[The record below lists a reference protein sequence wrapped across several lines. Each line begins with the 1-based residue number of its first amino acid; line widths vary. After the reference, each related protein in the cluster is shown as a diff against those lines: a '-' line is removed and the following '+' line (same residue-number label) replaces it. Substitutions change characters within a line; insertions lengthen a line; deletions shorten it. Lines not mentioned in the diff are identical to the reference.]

1 MDEKKLNTSIKS
13 KLIAVTSLLLLLC
26 LFGVTY
32 AYFSIQVQGNEE
44 ASSVDVATA
53 RLSLIYTDVQ
63 IIMGEYEQPG
73 WTDSK
78 VLTVENN
85 GTDTVSYALKWRELE
100 NTLVN
105 GELVISA
112 TCTSTSGSCSNIPET
127 VVPNAPTEVTSVY
140 VYGPVSIAPGVK
152 HTYNL
157 TASFKEIGSN
167 QNYNQNKYFNGTL
180 NVDVD
185 SANYSNDWENSY
197 TVTFD
202 ANGGTTPISS
212 KEVTVGL
219 PYGELPTPTRSGY
232 TFKGWNGK
240 NMFNTKDVATL
251 TKNGVTFSA
260 SNGIISLSGTNTA
273 SSAYGINSYYG
284 VPVID
289 PSKSYT
295 LSVSNNIPGV
305 YVQIN
310 YKKMSTTSQ
319 GAFINMNIG
328 SLKSKTAV
336 APSDFDNLV
345 YLFVGIYGTATSI
358 NGQFTIQ
365 LEEGTTATPY
375 EPYYIKA
382 DTRVVQ
388 KQDHTLTAIWE

>member
-1 MDEKKLNTSIKS
+1 MNEKKLNTSIKS

-44 ASSVDVATA
+44 ASSVNVGTV

-63 IIMGEYEQPG
+63 IVMGEYEQPG

-127 VVPNAPTEVTSVY
+127 GVPYSQTEITNVY

-152 HTYNL
+152 HTYTL
-157 TASFKEIGSN
+157 TAHFKETGSN

-185 SANYSNDWENSY
+185 SANYSNDWEKTY
-197 TVTFD
+197 TVTFN
-202 ANGGTTPISS
+202 ANGGSTPTSS
-212 KEVTVGL
+212 KEVAVGF

-240 NMFNTKDVATL
+240 NILNIDKVSYYDNWDSELVTSGSYPTTTSNRGYPLDLVPGNTYTISFETESSSSFPPYLYLCRGNNNTGYLVTYL
-251 TKNGVTFSA
+251 T
-260 SNGIISLSGTNTA
+260 TNT
-273 SSAYGINSYYG
+273 I
-284 VPVID
+284 VK
-289 PSKSYT
+289 KSYT
-295 LSVSNNIPGV
+295 FTVEPDYV
-305 YVQIN
+305 YFLR
-310 YKKMSTTSQ
+310 MGSTSTYSS
-319 GAFINMNIG
+319 FINGIG
-328 SLKSKTAV
+328 KLRSL
-336 APSDFDNLV
+336 
-345 YLFVGIYGTATSI
+345 
-358 NGQFTIQ
+358 Q
-365 LEEGTTATPY
+365 LELGNTVTAY
-375 EPYYIKA
+375 EPYYIKPE
-382 DTRVVQ
+382 TIVVQ
-388 KQDHTLTAIWE
+388 KQNHTLTAIWE